1 MEMTIR
7 DVRDIKIM
15 ETLNKF
21 PAVKDGVLRL
31 CEIASADPTKP
42 KTADDVE
49 DIIVQ
54 DLRKLG
60 VNVFE
65 GWAECR
71 MLEESRVVEQSQ
83 RVHKHGK
90 KK

>member
-1 MEMTIR
+1 MEITIR

-21 PAVKDGVLRL
+21 PAVRDGVLRL

-42 KTADDVE
+42 KIADDIE

-60 VNVFE
+60 VHVFE

-71 MLEESRVVEQSQ
+71 MLEESRTIEQSQ
-83 RVHKHGK
+83 RAHKHGK